1 VRANTRA
8 GDSMATFTTPMRL
21 RWPVRARDRLKDLG
35 ARRPSLNHLQRRQIN
50 SAADSESCAR
60 STRSSWGVPLLATS
74 SAPRPGRTTRSG
86 PLRYA
91 SLVCRAPAALMG
103 FAPFAGLLPQ
113 SGGWRVSALAGPT
126 CRWLHATSRTVS
138 RDRFRRG
145 RSRRPGATD
154 VGQRR
159 PVERSAIRD
168 ASASG
173 LRLPSAVRRRR
184 HETGGRDPALGFSPL
199 SGLPGAHP
207 RAHARDSSHHRAV
220 TSLRNPFGLP
230 SAHGFRRRSFP
241 RCATTFIGV

>member
-1 VRANTRA
+1 
-8 GDSMATFTTPMRL
+8 MASHAPEARVL
-21 RWPVRARDRLKDLG
+21 RG
-35 ARRPSLNHLQRRQIN
+35 
-50 SAADSESCAR
+50 
-60 STRSSWGVPLLATS
+60 GVPLLATS

-91 SLVCRAPAALMG
+91 SLVYRARPAALMG

-145 RSRRPGATD
+145 RSRRLGATT
-154 VGQRR
+154 VGERR

-173 LRLPSAVRRRR
+173 LRLPSTVRRRR

-199 SGLPGAHP
+199 SGLPGAYP

-241 RCATTFIGV
+241 RCRDDLHRRLTPTRLLARFARHGIPRTTTRDPQHIAGPFSVLRG